1 MDWKTL
7 LADLDAAGF
16 TQAAIAARCGVA
28 QSTVSDLA
36 RGATK
41 SPGFDFGQRLIE
53 LRAQAQQSQRP
64 STADAEAGEQVE
76 ARDAA

>member
-1 MDWKTL
+1 MDWKKL
-7 LADLDAAGF
+7 VAELDAAGY

-41 SPGFDFGQRLIE
+41 SPSFDFGRKLIE
-53 LRAQAQQSQRP
+53 MGDEVRAAGAAVASASQEP
-64 STADAEAGEQVE
+64 SHAH
-76 ARDAA
+76 